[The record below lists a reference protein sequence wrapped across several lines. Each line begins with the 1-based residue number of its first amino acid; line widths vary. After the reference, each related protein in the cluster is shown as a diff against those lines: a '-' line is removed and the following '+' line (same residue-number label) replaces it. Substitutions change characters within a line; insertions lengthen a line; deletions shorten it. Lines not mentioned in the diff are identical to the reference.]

1 MVTLWSEIMTS
12 KAFFPKNFVLRRPR
26 VAIFADIIKIVTISI
41 TTALKDSRI
50 VRRITNY
57 VFDWNLYL

>member
-1 MVTLWSEIMTS
+1 MTS

-57 VFDWNLYL
+57 VFDWDLYL

>member
-1 MVTLWSEIMTS
+1 MASWSEIMTS
-12 KAFFPKNFVLRRPR
+12 KPFFPKNFILRRTGI
-26 VAIFADIIKIVTISI
+26 VIFADIIKIVTISI
-41 TTALKDSRI
+41 TTTPKDSGI